1 MSHRTSKFRVVVTD
15 HGFPSL
21 DSERDVLE
29 REGAVVD
36 DVQSQSADDLI
47 PLVRDADALLVQF
60 ATIDER
66 VLAALERCRVIV
78 RYGIGVD
85 TIDVEAAT
93 RHGIPVVNVPDY
105 ALDEVAD
112 HTMML
117 MLAVSRKLCQ
127 VERRVREGTWELSP
141 FRPMHS
147 LSGRTLGVAGFGAIG
162 RRVATRASAF
172 GLRVQAY
179 DPYVTADD
187 FKAHGVEPVDWEQL
201 LSSSDILSV
210 HLPLTEGTR
219 HMFDGNAFARMRRG
233 ALLVNTSRGGVID
246 ADALLE
252 ALDRGDLAGA
262 GLDVLEEEPP
272 PPDAPILRHPHTIV
286 TSHCAWY
293 TEESLKRLQRY
304 AAEEV
309 ARALRGES
317 PKHVINRRA
326 MSSN

>member
-1 MSHRTSKFRVVVTD
+1 MSQETRKFRVVVTD

-21 DSERDVLE
+21 ASERRVLE
-29 REGAVVD
+29 SAGAVVE
-36 DVQSQSADDLI
+36 DVQSPNPDDLI

-85 TIDVEAAT
+85 NIDVDAAT
-93 RHGIPVVNVPDY
+93 RRNIPVVNIPDY

-117 MLAVSRKLCQ
+117 MLAVSRKVCQ
-127 VERRVREGTWELSP
+127 IERQVREGTWELSP
-141 FRPMHS
+141 RRPMHS
-147 LSGRTLGVAGFGAIG
+147 LSGRMLGLAGFGAIG

-179 DPYVTADD
+179 DPYVSADA
-187 FKAHGVEPVDWEQL
+187 FEAHDVDPVGWEKL
-201 LSSSDILSV
+201 LDSSDILSI
-210 HLPLTEGTR
+210 HLPLTEGTKNI
-219 HMFDGNAFARMRRG
+219 FDRNAFAAMRSG
-233 ALLVNTSRGGVID
+233 AVLVNTSRGGVVD

-262 GLDVLEEEPP
+262 GLDVLDKEPP
-272 PPDAPILRHPHTIV
+272 PQDSPLLVHPHTIV

-293 TEESLKRLQRY
+293 TEESLKRLQRF

-309 ARALRGES
+309 ARVLRGES
-317 PKHVINRRA
+317 PRHVVNRRV
-326 MSSN
+326 SSTD